1 MATNS
6 KASLDDEVQGL
17 LAGQNKA
24 SDTVALFN
32 QTVKKEKVQMGF
44 IRKVYGILTFQ
55 LTTTFAFAI
64 VASNVPSLKEFMLLN
79 AWLMVF
85 AIVLSVVALY
95 SLVCF
100 VQFQRTVPY
109 NYLMLLL
116 FTLCEAYVVAYFC
129 LGFTPSEVYQAA
141 FMCVTLSA
149 GLTVYACLTK
159 SDFTLWGGFLFLA
172 TLVLIVG
179 GVILVF
185 FQTPFLLVI
194 YDCLGL
200 LLFGFYLIYDTQL
213 IIGTK
218 SAAYSVDDYILATM
232 NVYLDVINIF
242 LDMLSLIGK
251 K

>member
-1 MATNS
+1 MASKS
-6 KASLDDEVQGL
+6 KASLDEEVQGL

-24 SDTVALFN
+24 SDNVVLFN
-32 QTVKKEKVQMGF
+32 PPVKKEKVQMGF

-55 LTTTFAFAI
+55 LVTTFAFAI
-64 VASNVPSLKEFMLLN
+64 IASNVQPLGAFMLAN
-79 AWLMVF
+79 SWLMVL
-85 AIVLSVVALY
+85 AIVLSIIALY

-109 NYLMLLL
+109 NYLTLLA
-116 FTLCEAYVVAYFC
+116 FTLCEAYVVSYFC
-129 LGFTPSEVYQAA
+129 LGFTTSQVYEAA
-141 FMCVTLSA
+141 FMCITLSA
-149 GLTVYACLTK
+149 GLTVYAFFAKT
-159 SDFTLWGGFLFLA
+159 DFTLWGGFLFLA
-172 TLVLIVG
+172 GLVFIVG

-185 FQTPFLLVI
+185 FRTPFLMVI

-213 IIGTK
+213 ILGTK
-218 SAAYSVDDYILATM
+218 AATYSVDDYIMATM
-232 NVYLDVINIF
+232 NIYLDIINIF